1 MYACDL
7 SVYRVRDVAE
17 SDWTTWRWRP
27 LEDHAGTIDADQIRA
42 PLGMTSGHPQG
53 ATQS

>member
-1 MYACDL
+1 MLAVHRSL
-7 SVYRVRDVAE
+7 QTLQHLAE